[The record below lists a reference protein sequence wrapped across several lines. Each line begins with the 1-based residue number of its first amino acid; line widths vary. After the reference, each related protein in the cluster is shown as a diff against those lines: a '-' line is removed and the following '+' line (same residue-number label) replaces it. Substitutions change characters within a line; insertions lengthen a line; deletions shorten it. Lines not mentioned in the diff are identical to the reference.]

1 MVGRRS
7 YLLIINLESIA
18 ILCRSQQNTRIHSGL
33 VEFSSFNVAP
43 TVREIEHIDINT
55 QPKWAYCEIPGHILV
70 GIMTKGG
77 GRGVS
82 VINWGFQGSNNN
94 I

>member
-1 MVGRRS
+1 MIVSRRS
-7 YLLIINLESIA
+7 YLLIINLENIV

-43 TVREIEHIDINT
+43 TVREIEDIDINT
-55 QPKWAYCEIPGHILV
+55 QPKWANCEIPGHINF

-77 GRGVS
+77 EAFS
-82 VINWGFQGSNNN
+82 
-94 I
+94 